1 VVVDLQECLVHHILL
16 VDQQVVLVPMVLLTL
31 RHLQAELAVELT
43 TVFRQQLDGEMMVDL
58 IALEVLAQ
66 AVVALVEQVV
76 KEHPVM
82 LVPVVLD

>member
-1 VVVDLQECLVHHILL
+1 
-16 VDQQVVLVPMVLLTL
+16 VDQQVVLVPILLLTL

-58 IALEVLAQ
+58 ITLEVLAQ
-66 AVVALVEQVV
+66 AVVVLVQQVV
-76 KEHPVM
+76 MQVLVM